1 MANAAIL
8 RSIVQLA
15 QRLGAKPGKFGGTR
29 SNITF
34 LGSGPSNELFSQ
46 SLRINELPGLFG
58 AGGKLK
64 PAILDKV
71 NSGVSYAMAGK
82 LSSGQLR
89 TLDASLKA
97 MDNLQS
103 GLTKPTGI
111 INTESF
117 RMLGRRG
124 AKGSE
129 FKELGQRLKA
139 QRTQGFKE
147 AMEAADDLILEG
159 SGGTITRTDLK
170 NLSPEALQNLRLEF
184 APDIMARFFKP
195 KLAGGG
201 RVNFESGANYDYQ
214 QFEEFMKKRGQ
225 AMKEFEL
232 QQLLEELNEYIKSSQ
247 GPEVIEAAEGGMI
260 KDKGL
265 ANILAV

>member
-1 MANAAIL
+1 MASQAVL
-8 RSIVQLA
+8 QSIVKLA
-15 QRLGAKPGKFGGTR
+15 QRLGAKPGQFGGRR

-34 LGSGPSNELFSQ
+34 FGTGPSEELFNKT
-46 SLRINELPGLFG
+46 LTLNELPTLFG

-64 PAILDKV
+64 PGVLSQV

-82 LSSGQLR
+82 LSPGQLT
-89 TLDASLKA
+89 TLNAQLKA

-103 GLTKPTGI
+103 SLMKPTGI

-117 RMLGRRG
+117 RALGRRR
-124 AKGSE
+124 ARGSE
-129 FKELGQRLKA
+129 FKEMGQRLTA
-139 QRTQGFKE
+139 QRTKGFKE
-147 AMEAADDLILEG
+147 AMEAADDLIIEK
-159 SGGTITRTDLK
+159 SAGTISRTDLK

-201 RVNFESGANYDYQ
+201 
-214 QFEEFMKKRGQ
+214 M
-225 AMKEFEL
+225 
-232 QQLLEELNEYIKSSQ
+232 
-247 GPEVIEAAEGGMI
+247 MI
-260 KDKGL
+260 DNMGL

>member
-1 MANAAIL
+1 MANPL
-8 RSIVQLA
+8 VQSIIRLA
-15 QRLGAKPGKFGGTR
+15 TRLGANPSKFTGSRT
-29 SNITF
+29 NIRF

-46 SLRINELPGLFG
+46 SLRINELPGLFQ

-64 PAILDKV
+64 PSMLSKV
-71 NSGVSYAMAGK
+71 ESGAGYAMANK
-82 LSSGQLR
+82 LSTPQLR
-89 TLDASLKA
+89 TLEASLKA

-117 RMLGRRG
+117 RALGRRG

-147 AMEAADDLILEG
+147 AMEAADDLIIEK
-159 SGGTITRTDLK
+159 SAGGITRTDLK

-201 RVNFESGANYDYQ
+201 
-214 QFEEFMKKRGQ
+214 
-225 AMKEFEL
+225 
-232 QQLLEELNEYIKSSQ
+232 
-247 GPEVIEAAEGGMI
+247 MI
-260 KDKGL
+260 LDNMGL

>member
-1 MANAAIL
+1 MANPL
-8 RSIVQLA
+8 VQSIIRLA
-15 QRLGAKPGKFGGTR
+15 TRLGANPSKFTGSRT
-29 SNITF
+29 NIRF

-46 SLRINELPGLFG
+46 SLRINELPGLFQ

-64 PAILDKV
+64 PSILSKV
-71 NSGVSYAMAGK
+71 ESGAGYAMANK
-82 LSSGQLR
+82 LSTPQLR
-89 TLDASLKA
+89 TLEASLKA

-129 FKELGQRLKA
+129 FRELGQRLKA

-147 AMEAADDLILEG
+147 AMEAADDLIIEK
-159 SGGTITRTDLK
+159 SAGGITRTELN
-170 NLSPEALQNLRLEF
+170 NLSPEALQALRLEF

-201 RVNFESGANYDYQ
+201 
-214 QFEEFMKKRGQ
+214 M
-225 AMKEFEL
+225 
-232 QQLLEELNEYIKSSQ
+232 
-247 GPEVIEAAEGGMI
+247 MI
-260 KDKGL
+260 DNMGL

>member
-1 MANAAIL
+1 MANPL
-8 RSIVQLA
+8 VQSIIRLA
-15 QRLGAKPGKFGGTR
+15 TRLGANPSKFTGSRT
-29 SNITF
+29 NIRF

-103 GLTKPTGI
+103 SLMKPTGI

-129 FKELGQRLKA
+129 FRELGQRLKA

-147 AMEAADDLILEG
+147 AMEAADDLIIEK
-159 SGGTITRTDLK
+159 SAGGITRTDLK

-201 RVNFESGANYDYQ
+201 
-214 QFEEFMKKRGQ
+214 
-225 AMKEFEL
+225 
-232 QQLLEELNEYIKSSQ
+232 
-247 GPEVIEAAEGGMI
+247 MI
-260 KDKGL
+260 LDNMGL

>member
-1 MANAAIL
+1 MANPL
-8 RSIVQLA
+8 VQSIIRLA
-15 QRLGAKPGKFGGTR
+15 TRLGANPSKFTGSRT
-29 SNITF
+29 NIRF

-46 SLRINELPGLFG
+46 SLRINELPGLFQ

-64 PAILDKV
+64 PSMLSKV
-71 NSGVSYAMAGK
+71 ESGAGYAMANK
-82 LSSGQLR
+82 LSTPQLR
-89 TLDASLKA
+89 TLEASLKA

-111 INTESF
+111 VNTESF
-117 RMLGRRG
+117 RALGRRG

-201 RVNFESGANYDYQ
+201 
-214 QFEEFMKKRGQ
+214 
-225 AMKEFEL
+225 
-232 QQLLEELNEYIKSSQ
+232 
-247 GPEVIEAAEGGMI
+247 MI
-260 KDKGL
+260 LDNMGL

>member
-1 MANAAIL
+1 MANPL
-8 RSIVQLA
+8 VQSIIRLA
-15 QRLGAKPGKFGGTR
+15 TRLGANPSKFTGSRT
-29 SNITF
+29 NIRF

-46 SLRINELPGLFG
+46 SLRINELPGLFQ

-64 PAILDKV
+64 PSMLSKV
-71 NSGVSYAMAGK
+71 ESGAGYAMANK
-82 LSSGQLR
+82 LSTPQLR
-89 TLDASLKA
+89 TLEASLKA

-111 INTESF
+111 VNTESF
-117 RMLGRRG
+117 RALGRRG

-147 AMEAADDLILEG
+147 AMEAADDLIIEK
-159 SGGTITRTDLK
+159 SAGGITRTDLK

-201 RVNFESGANYDYQ
+201 
-214 QFEEFMKKRGQ
+214 
-225 AMKEFEL
+225 
-232 QQLLEELNEYIKSSQ
+232 
-247 GPEVIEAAEGGMI
+247 MI
-260 KDKGL
+260 LDNMGL

>member
-1 MANAAIL
+1 MANPAIL
-8 RSIVQLA
+8 QSIIRLA
-15 QRLGAKPGKFGGTR
+15 TRLGANPSKFTGSRT
-29 SNITF
+29 NIRF

-46 SLRINELPGLFG
+46 SLRINELPGLFQ

-64 PAILDKV
+64 PSMLSKV
-71 NSGVSYAMAGK
+71 ESGAGYAMAGK
-82 LSSGQLR
+82 LSTPQLR
-89 TLDASLKA
+89 TLEASLKA

-129 FKELGQRLKA
+129 FRELGQRLKA

-147 AMEAADDLILEG
+147 AMEAADDLIIEK
-159 SGGTITRTDLK
+159 SAGGITRTDLK

-201 RVNFESGANYDYQ
+201 
-214 QFEEFMKKRGQ
+214 M
-225 AMKEFEL
+225 
-232 QQLLEELNEYIKSSQ
+232 
-247 GPEVIEAAEGGMI
+247 MI
-260 KDKGL
+260 DNMGL

>member
-1 MANAAIL
+1 MANPAIL
-8 RSIVQLA
+8 QSIIRLA
-15 QRLGAKPGKFGGTR
+15 TRLGANPQKFIGSRT
-29 SNITF
+29 NIKF

-82 LSSGQLR
+82 LSQGQLT
-89 TLDASLKA
+89 TLNAQLKA
-97 MDNLQS
+97 MDNLRS
-103 GLTKPTGI
+103 GLMKPTGI

-117 RMLGRRG
+117 RELGRRG

-129 FKELGQRLKA
+129 FRELGQRLKA

-147 AMEAADDLILEG
+147 AMEAADDLIIE
-159 SGGTITRTDLK
+159 SGGITRTELN
-170 NLSPEALQNLRLEF
+170 NLSPEALQALRLEF

-201 RVNFESGANYDYQ
+201 MVGLTDD
-214 QFEEFMKKRGQ
+214 
-225 AMKEFEL
+225 
-232 QQLLEELNEYIKSSQ
+232 
-247 GPEVIEAAEGGMI
+247 IEAPESA
-260 KDKGL
+260 GL

>member
-1 MANAAIL
+1 MANPL
-8 RSIVQLA
+8 VQSIIRLA
-15 QRLGAKPGKFGGTR
+15 TRLGANPSKFTGSRT
-29 SNITF
+29 NIRF

-82 LSSGQLR
+82 LSQGQLT
-89 TLDASLKA
+89 TLNAQLKA
-97 MDNLQS
+97 MDNLKS
-103 GLTKPTGI
+103 GLMKPTGI

-129 FKELGQRLKA
+129 FRELGQRLKA

-147 AMEAADDLILEG
+147 AMEAADDLIIEK
-159 SGGTITRTDLK
+159 SAGTISRTDLK

-201 RVNFESGANYDYQ
+201 
-214 QFEEFMKKRGQ
+214 
-225 AMKEFEL
+225 
-232 QQLLEELNEYIKSSQ
+232 
-247 GPEVIEAAEGGMI
+247 MI
-260 KDKGL
+260 LDNMGL

>member
-1 MANAAIL
+1 MAKSAIIG
-8 RSIVQLA
+8 RIIQLA
-15 QRLGAKPGKFGGTR
+15 QRLGANPSRFAGTR

-82 LSSGQLR
+82 LSQGQLT
-89 TLDASLKA
+89 TLNASLKA

-103 GLTKPTGI
+103 SLMKPTGI

-129 FKELGQRLKA
+129 FRELGQRLKA

-147 AMEAADDLILEG
+147 AMEAADDLIIEK
-159 SGGTITRTDLK
+159 SAGTISRTDLK

-201 RVNFESGANYDYQ
+201 
-214 QFEEFMKKRGQ
+214 
-225 AMKEFEL
+225 
-232 QQLLEELNEYIKSSQ
+232 
-247 GPEVIEAAEGGMI
+247 MI
-260 KDKGL
+260 LDNMGL

>member
-1 MANAAIL
+1 MANPAIL

-82 LSSGQLR
+82 LSRGQLT
-89 TLDASLKA
+89 TLNASLKA

-103 GLTKPTGI
+103 SFMKPTGI

-117 RMLGRRG
+117 RMLGRRR

-147 AMEAADDLILEG
+147 AMEAADDLIIE
-159 SGGTITRTDLK
+159 SGGITRTELN
-170 NLSPEALQNLRLEF
+170 NLSPEALQALRLEF

-201 RVNFESGANYDYQ
+201 MVALTDDVEAPESA
-214 QFEEFMKKRGQ
+214 
-225 AMKEFEL
+225 
-232 QQLLEELNEYIKSSQ
+232 
-247 GPEVIEAAEGGMI
+247 
-260 KDKGL
+260 GL

>member
-1 MANAAIL
+1 MANPAIL

-82 LSSGQLR
+82 LSRGQLT
-89 TLDASLKA
+89 TLNASLKA

-103 GLTKPTGI
+103 SFMKPTGI

-117 RMLGRRG
+117 RMLGRRR

-147 AMEAADDLILEG
+147 AMEAADDLIIE
-159 SGGTITRTDLK
+159 SGGITRTELN

-201 RVNFESGANYDYQ
+201 MVGLTDD
-214 QFEEFMKKRGQ
+214 
-225 AMKEFEL
+225 
-232 QQLLEELNEYIKSSQ
+232 
-247 GPEVIEAAEGGMI
+247 IEAPESA
-260 KDKGL
+260 GL